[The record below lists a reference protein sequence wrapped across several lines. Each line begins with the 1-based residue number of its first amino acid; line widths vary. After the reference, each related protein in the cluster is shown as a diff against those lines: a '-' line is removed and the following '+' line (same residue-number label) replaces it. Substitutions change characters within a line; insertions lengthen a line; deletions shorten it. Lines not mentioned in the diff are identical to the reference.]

1 MKNNLD
7 ELIKH
12 FDGKI
17 CDLCYKIIEESEQ
30 LEKDF
35 QYLCE
40 NLVELPKEKTIKID
54 TYFSE
59 EEYELIRKIYDGKI
73 EGILSEVI
81 SKVNYGIIEQENFY
95 SELYKNLVENFE
107 EKKKLAIAFER
118 ILSDYRIPFVYL
130 GKPLTMSQKDYEDYI
145 EKNDEN
151 LRRLIYIL
159 KMNYRQKTEEA
170 SVFLNFIESIE
181 DYKDRV
187 VVFSRLIDMFKKSGM
202 IGSLK
207 DLISGER
214 EEK

>member
-1 MKNNLD
+1 M
-7 ELIKH
+7 
-12 FDGKI
+12 
-17 CDLCYKIIEESEQ
+17 
-30 LEKDF
+30 
-35 QYLCE
+35 
-40 NLVELPKEKTIKID
+40 KTILK
-54 TYFSE
+54 
-59 EEYELIRKIYDGKI
+59 
-73 EGILSEVI
+73 
-81 SKVNYGIIEQENFY
+81 
-95 SELYKNLVENFE
+95 
-107 EKKKLAIAFER
+107 
-118 ILSDYRIPFVYL
+118 
-130 GKPLTMSQKDYEDYI
+130 
-145 EKNDEN
+145 KNDEN

>member
-1 MKNNLD
+1 
-7 ELIKH
+7 
-12 FDGKI
+12 
-17 CDLCYKIIEESEQ
+17 
-30 LEKDF
+30 
-35 QYLCE
+35 
-40 NLVELPKEKTIKID
+40 
-54 TYFSE
+54 
-59 EEYELIRKIYDGKI
+59 
-73 EGILSEVI
+73 
-81 SKVNYGIIEQENFY
+81 
-95 SELYKNLVENFE
+95 
-107 EKKKLAIAFER
+107 
-118 ILSDYRIPFVYL
+118 
-130 GKPLTMSQKDYEDYI
+130 MSQKDYEDYI